1 MGKSIKMKKD
11 FKRITAAISL
21 ILSALLIFGCGNDKG
36 MELRQEQLDAAEK
49 IKNEEGAP
57 EKAGDEDEAEA
68 KELEGDKD
76 SDKPSKGES
85 LAKRMCGK
93 YSYHAPGGEDEDE
106 YYIIE
111 MISFGDNLY
120 AFCGEAMADEG
131 YEELESYSFWASE
144 FLPDDADD
152 LRSDENDR
160 VNVNVASFSVMS
172 NLGKYFGPPI
182 AGSVELTDD
191 GILFDRFDDGFFC
204 PEGDSRLFLKD
215 ERVEDTF
222 PYLVPEEKA
231 KEGPLDGVWETEDG
245 AGELF
250 FMFEDGNL
258 YMYRK
263 APDDMVYLAAG
274 GFYIKDEKDGGA
286 KGSFEYK
293 YSILGCGS
301 EPYLW
306 NGDYSI
312 ENDVLTLTG
321 EDDSVPEGRV
331 FSESDLTGSISF
343 KRGYESDIPV
353 FSTGDVK
360 FDENDWKLFAEDP
373 EFQDVPSDDEGF
385 FGIWVSAST
394 DREEAVKDAK
404 KLNDLGYDSYVAYSN
419 EWENLTNDG
428 YFCVSACRVNDEDK
442 AGAMLADVQMD
453 GYRGAYVK
461 HSGKHLY
468 STVSYTNYGDM
479 NIKVSGDKVILSNVT
494 VSFPYVWYPGFDE
507 AENEYEMTL
516 VLDKD
521 TVFDKTCDLQCFAN
535 HKKGDKPVDWFIRN
549 YELMKNDTDKYMENG
564 PALSGV
570 FEVGINGSHIDRFLG
585 SYWWD

>member
-1 MGKSIKMKKD
+1 MKKD
-11 FKRITAAISL
+11 FKRITATISL

-49 IKNEEGAP
+49 IKNEEDAP
-57 EKAGDEDEAEA
+57 EKAEDEGEADA
-68 KELEGDKD
+68 KEPEGDKD
-76 SDKPSKGES
+76 ADKPSKGES

-93 YSYHAPGGEDEDE
+93 YSYHAPGGEEEDE

-152 LRSDENDR
+152 LRSDEKDKAD
-160 VNVNVASFSVMS
+160 VNVISFSIMS
-172 NLGKYFGPPI
+172 NLGRYFGPPQK
-182 AGSVELTDD
+182 GSVELTED
-191 GILFDRFDDGFFC
+191 GIVFDGFDDGFLC

-222 PYLVPEEKA
+222 PYLKGEKSS
-231 KEGPLDGVWETEDG
+231 KSGPLDGVWKLSDDEGDN
-245 AGELF
+245 F
-250 FMFEDGNL
+250 FMFKDGDL
-258 YMYRK
+258 YMFRK
-263 APDDMVYLAAG
+263 NPDEKVFLVAG
-274 GFYIKDEKDGGA
+274 GFEIPDEKDNGKEGRI
-286 KGSFEYK
+286 EYK
-293 YSILGCGS
+293 YSILGCGG

-306 NGDYSI
+306 NADYALSGD
-312 ENDVLTLTG
+312 ELTIKG
-321 EDDSVPEGRV
+321 EDGSVPEGFLLNNEDSSDALILERV
-331 FSESDLTGSISF
+331 KED
-343 KRGYESDIPV
+343 DIPV
-353 FSTGDVK
+353 LSIGDVK
-360 FDENDWKLFAEDP
+360 LDENDWKLFAEDP

-394 DREEAVKDAK
+394 DREEAVRDAK

-453 GYRGAYVK
+453 GYKGAYVK

-494 VSFPYVWYPGFDE
+494 VSFPYVWYPGFDDV
-507 AENEYEMTL
+507 ENEYEMTL
-516 VLDKD
+516 VIDKD
-521 TVFDKTCDLQCFAN
+521 TVFDKTCDTQCFAN
-535 HKKGDKPVDWFIRN
+535 HKNGDKPVDWFIRN